1 LCLLS
6 QGQNDRELRRRR
18 LRWQLVRA
26 HSVQPRC
33 RLSPRPQPRRLWPP
47 NAHLALLGSC
57 LPHLHIS
64 CLCTLL
70 LFSFLLCLSLC
81 SMFMAPYDW
90 RLSFRHMQLRDFFF
104 TKVRLCNENAWSTA
118 FSSIKLSPLSR
129 ADSFPFLRFVCGL
142 YLHSAAQVDD
152 RNRQARQPQSV
163 SGDTV
168 GPTR

>member
-1 LCLLS
+1 MIENFADVGYDGNS
-6 QGQNDRELRRRR
+6 
-18 LRWQLVRA
+18 
-26 HSVQPRC
+26 SVHTRCSHAAAC
-33 RLSPRPQPRRLWPP
+33 RLDPNCADSGHRTLIWPSSDRVSPICPY
-47 NAHLALLGSC
+47 LACAPL
-57 LPHLHIS
+57 
-64 CLCTLL
+64 LL

-142 YLHSAAQVDD
+142 YLHCAAQVHD